1 MFASK
6 NDKIMLSEN
15 AISLYVSNDG
25 GRSFKNSKV
34 NYKDENAD
42 YITIEKMPYFENSI
56 LKIKCSVYQL
66 NSSKDNYEDKELIFV
81 SYDNGENWN
90 LQK

>member
-1 MFASK
+1 
-6 NDKIMLSEN
+6 
-15 AISLYVSNDG
+15 
-25 GRSFKNSKV
+25 
-34 NYKDENAD
+34 
-42 YITIEKMPYFENSI
+42 MPYFENSI